1 MNSSPCAKLT
11 TSMIPK
17 ISVSP
22 DATRAR
28 IKPLTTPLSVWMR
41 KASMRLDS
49 QVLMDDGVVGAQLGG
64 RRVVADDALFHD
76 VHAVTDLERQRHVL
90 LHEEDGHAL
99 AVEHADDLVD
109 LPHHARHQPFGRLVE
124 EDDLRLEHHGPR
136 DGEHLLLAARQRAAR
151 LVPPLAEHGK
161 VHVDLLEERLP

>member
-22 DATRAR
+22 EATRAR

-41 KASMRLDS
+41 KASMRLKTS
-49 QVLMDDGVVGAQLGG
+49 PSFSRSATALPGRSERLGGLGGHVGVPHLLNPQVLMDDGVVGAQLSG

-76 VHAVTDLERQRHVL
+76 VDAVADLEGQRDIL

-99 AVEHADDLVD
+99 AVEHPDDLVD

-124 EDDLRLEHHGPR
+124 EDDLGFEHHGAR
-136 DGEHLLLAARQRAAR
+136 NGE
-151 LVPPLAEHGK
+151 
-161 VHVDLLEERLP
+161 